1 MLTLC
6 CNTVGRWQVTM
17 LLPGAYSPDPLAPK
31 LVEEGGR
38 LPPLAFVYGG
48 SRDWMVRPR
57 LGSSCALF

>member
-1 MLTLC
+1 
-6 CNTVGRWQVTM
+6 M

-48 SRDWMVRPR
+48 SRDWMVRDPA
-57 LGSSCALF
+57 CALF